1 MIRYVPLGSAK
12 GYSESQKKWIYG
24 WHWEETPYQCFETT
38 QKIKHYIRYQNNM
51 DWGLTEQEDYE
62 VVPDSVC
69 YYIGI
74 KDKNGVPLFT
84 RDIVKVGQEELIGFI
99 SYSIRHCAYGVFTEQ
114 GIVMINDR
122 TMIEKI
128 GEKKDGEYISR

>member
-1 MIRYVPLGSAK
+1 M
-12 GYSESQKKWIYG
+12 SEEIKKEGFFKKVLKSIKDFDKYEDFALEKTG
-24 WHWEETPYQCFETT
+24 EAFKYLIKLVAILCAIVCIAYTY
-38 QKIKHYIRYQNNM
+38 KIVDNM
-51 DWGLTEQEDYE
+51 NKI
-62 VVPDSVC
+62 
-69 YYIGI
+69 YIGI